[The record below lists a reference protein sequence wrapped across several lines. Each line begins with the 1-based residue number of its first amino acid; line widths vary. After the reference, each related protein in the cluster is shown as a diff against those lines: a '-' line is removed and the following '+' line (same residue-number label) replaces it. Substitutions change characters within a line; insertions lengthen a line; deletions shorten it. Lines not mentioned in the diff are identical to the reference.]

1 MAKLFDMFNPKASL
15 REALEWLPAEKKE
28 ELAQYHTL
36 TRSEQI
42 EFRKNLILKYGYKPS
57 GKALYNL
64 ATGGLAAFGFF
75 VYFLLKGKSDPF
87 SPEFQQFQKKLAGAF
102 LGGHLGQF
110 AVALFNEFAKEHAIR
125 NESQETFIIGTLVFA
140 GGEGIDWLE
149 TSLKSQTIFV
159 PEANESFETVNIA
172 PAIYTS
178 YNAFNF
184 VSIAFQLFW
193 QNALSAEFDKLYP
206 LKPEVEYFPIPNVN
220 KSPVPIAGYRV
231 F

>member
-1 MAKLFDMFNPKASL
+1 MANLFDMFNAEASL
-15 REALEWLPAEKKE
+15 KAALNWLPIEKKQ

-42 EFRKNLILKYGYKPS
+42 EFRKNLILKYGYKPN
-57 GKALYNL
+57 GKAFYNL
-64 ATGGLAAFGFF
+64 ATGGMAALGLFS
-75 VYFLLKGKSDPF
+75 YYLLKGQSDPF
-87 SPEFQQFQKKLAGAF
+87 SPEFQEFQKKLAGAF

-110 AVALFNEFAKEHAIR
+110 AVTLFNEFAEDHAIR

-149 TSLKSQTIFV
+149 NTLKSQTVFV
-159 PEANESFETVNIA
+159 PEVNKSFETFNIA
-172 PAIYTS
+172 PAVYTA

-184 VSIAFQLFW
+184 LSIAFQLYW

-206 LKPEVEYFPIPNVN
+206 LKPESGYFTIPNVN
-220 KSPVPIAGYRV
+220 QSPTPIAGYRV